1 MMITLAGIELPD
13 DLDWEDEFAWEPVGQ
28 VITPTLSGAIIV
40 EESVQSEGRPITLR
54 SDGEAW
60 VRRSTVLALQSLAAA
75 PSTRM
80 PLFLN
85 GRIFTVIWR
94 RENSGGLEAK
104 QLYRI
109 ADPDAQTPYE
119 ITLRLLEVTP

>member
-1 MMITLAGIELPD
+1 MITLAGIELPD
-13 DLDWEDEFAWEPVGQ
+13 DLDWEDEFGWEPVGQ

-60 VRRSTVLALQSLAAA
+60 VKRSTVLEVQALAAV
-75 PSTRM
+75 PSARM
-80 PLFLN
+80 QLHLN
-85 GRIFTVIWR
+85 RRIFTVISL
-94 RENSGGLEAK
+94 RESGGGLEAK
-104 QLYRI
+104 QLYRT

>member
-1 MMITLAGIELPD
+1 MITLAGIELPD

-28 VITPTLSGAIIV
+28 VITPTVSGAIIV

-80 PLFLN
+80 QLFLN

>member
-1 MMITLAGIELPD
+1 MITLAGIELPD
-13 DLDWEDEFAWEPVGQ
+13 DLDWEDEFGWEPVGQ
-28 VITPTLSGAIIV
+28 VITPTLTGAIIV
-40 EESVQSEGRPITLR
+40 EETVQSEGRPITLR

-60 VRRSTVLALQSLAAA
+60 VRRSTVLELQALAAG
-75 PSTRM
+75 PSARM
-80 PLFLN
+80 PLHLN

-94 RENSGGLEAK
+94 RESGGGLEAK

-109 ADPDAQTPYE
+109 ADPDTQTPYE

>member
-1 MMITLAGIELPD
+1 MITLAGIELPD
-13 DLDWEDEFAWEPVGQ
+13 DLDWEDEFGWEPVGQ
-28 VITPTLSGAIIV
+28 VITPTLSGAILV

-60 VRRSTVLALQSLAAA
+60 VRRSTVLDLQALAAG

-80 PLFLN
+80 PLHLN
-85 GRIFTVIWR
+85 GRTFTVLWR
-94 RENSGGLEAK
+94 RESGGGFEAK

-109 ADPDAQTPYE
+109 ADPDGQTPYE

>member
-1 MMITLAGIELPD
+1 MITLAGIELPD
-13 DLDWEDEFAWEPVGQ
+13 DLDWEDEFGWEPVGQ

-40 EESVQSEGRPITLR
+40 EETVQSEGRPITLR

-60 VRRSTVLALQSLAAA
+60 VRRSTVLELQALAAVPLA
-75 PSTRM
+75 RM
-80 PLFLN
+80 PLHLN
-85 GRIFTVIWR
+85 GRIFTVTWR
-94 RENSGGLEAK
+94 RESGGGLEAK

-109 ADPDAQTPYE
+109 ADPDTQTPYE

>member
-1 MMITLAGIELPD
+1 MITLAGIELPD
-13 DLDWEDEFAWEPVGQ
+13 DLDWGDEFAWEPVGQ

-60 VRRSTVLALQSLAAA
+60 VSRSTVLALQSLAAA

-80 PLFLN
+80 QLFLN

-94 RENSGGLEAK
+94 RENGGGLEAK

>member
-1 MMITLAGIELPD
+1 MITLAGIELPD
-13 DLDWEDEFAWEPVGQ
+13 DLDWEDEFGWEPVGQ
-28 VITPTLSGAIIV
+28 IITPTLSGAILV

-60 VRRSTVLALQSLAAA
+60 VRRSTVLDLQALAAG

-80 PLFLN
+80 LLHLN
-85 GRIFTVIWR
+85 GRTFTVLWR
-94 RENSGGLEAK
+94 RESGGGFEAK

-109 ADPDAQTPYE
+109 ADPDGQTPYE

>member
-1 MMITLAGIELPD
+1 MITLAGIELPD

>member
-1 MMITLAGIELPD
+1 MITLAGIELPD
-13 DLDWEDEFAWEPVGQ
+13 DLDWEDEFGWEPVGQ

-60 VRRSTVLALQSLAAA
+60 VKRSTVLELQALAAV
-75 PSTRM
+75 PSARM
-80 PLFLN
+80 QLHLN

-94 RENSGGLEAK
+94 RESGGGLEAK

-109 ADPDAQTPYE
+109 ADPDAHTPYE

>member
-1 MMITLAGIELPD
+1 MITLAGIELPD
-13 DLDWEDEFAWEPVGQ
+13 DLDWEDEFGWEPVGQ
-28 VITPTLSGAIIV
+28 LITPTLSGAIVV
-40 EESVQSEGRPITLR
+40 EEAVQSEGRPITLR

-60 VRRSTVLALQSLAAA
+60 VRRSTVLELQALAAV
-75 PSTRM
+75 PSLRM
-80 PLFLN
+80 QLHLN

-94 RENSGGLEAK
+94 RESGGGFEAK

-109 ADPDAQTPYE
+109 ADPDTQTPYE

>member
-1 MMITLAGIELPD
+1 MITLAGIELPD
-13 DLDWEDEFAWEPVGQ
+13 DLDWEDEFGWEPVGQ

-60 VRRSTVLALQSLAAA
+60 VKRSTVLELQALAAV
-75 PSTRM
+75 PSARM
-80 PLFLN
+80 QLHLN

-94 RENSGGLEAK
+94 RESGGGLEAK